1 MADESVRDI
10 VRRVRGSLQE
20 KGPAGAFLLAELDRA
35 ISRGVDLTTD
45 SRRGKRTQL
54 DQSSGRRDPSEAEL
68 LEILSSVFETYLVT
82 LPAVT
87 ESLNTHLRERYKVE
101 HCEIDIDRSLLGDE
115 LQLTGRARV
124 EAAIPAPPKEQIRV
138 AILEIG
144 RIARERAN

>member
-1 MADESVRDI
+1 
-10 VRRVRGSLQE
+10 
-20 KGPAGAFLLAELDRA
+20 LAELARA

-45 SRRGKRTQL
+45 SRKGKRTQS

-87 ESLNTHLRERYKVE
+87 ESLNAHLRERYKVE

-115 LQLTGRARV
+115 LQLTGRAHV
-124 EAAIPAPPKEQIRV
+124 EAAIPARLKIK
-138 AILEIG
+138 
-144 RIARERAN
+144 

>member
-1 MADESVRDI
+1 MADETVREI

-35 ISRGVDLTTD
+35 ISRGVDLTT
-45 SRRGKRTQL
+45 SSGKGKRTRT

-87 ESLNTHLRERYKVE
+87 ESLNAHLRERYKVE

-124 EAAIPAPPKEQIRV
+124 EAAIPAPPKDEVKLAIR
-138 AILEIG
+138 EIG
-144 RIARERAN
+144 RIARERVS